1 MIANGDM
8 YTRADMAEIKA
19 LSGCRCESE
28 SFVPSQSP
36 RVAVFFS
43 FT

>member
-19 LSGCRCESE
+19 LSGCRCERKLS
-28 SFVPSQSP
+28 SVPFCQRCFLYALP
-36 RVAVFFS
+36 
-43 FT
+43 